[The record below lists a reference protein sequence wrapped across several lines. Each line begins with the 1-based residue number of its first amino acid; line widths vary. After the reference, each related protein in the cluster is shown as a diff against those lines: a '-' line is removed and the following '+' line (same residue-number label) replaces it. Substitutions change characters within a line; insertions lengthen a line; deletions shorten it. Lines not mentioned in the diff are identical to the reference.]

1 VSTGQQAGGQPRPDF
16 LARFLSAVP
25 LLVLYFALAALYA
38 WQASRRPVPTIFTDE
53 LELTQLARAIAHTG
67 EPARRGV
74 PYESLAS
81 LVAYVL
87 APVWWLGSASES
99 FATAK
104 QILVLAMTATIF
116 PAYGLARMVVP
127 KWYALGAAAA
137 AVAVPALAYSPILV
151 EEPLAYPIGTLALWL
166 IARSLERPNRG
177 RLAAAATL
185 CVIAALTRT
194 QLAILVMVLGL
205 GLLWLA
211 WESDVGQR
219 WRAQWSRWDW
229 VGAVTLAIGI
239 AFAFAALIGHLSTA
253 WRNTMLA
260 WKGRIVDHAT
270 WAIGALAIGVGV
282 LPVIAGVSA
291 LARPKG
297 EKRDD
302 ATRAFVVTSV
312 AALAVFVLY
321 AGVKG
326 AYISTVFGTFV
337 VERNLIYL
345 CPILFAAT
353 ALAFARGI
361 GRTWAIAGTAI
372 FTIYVVAATP
382 LHLNTYPYYEAHGLS
397 IAALANRKLGW
408 SEGTIEGVLIT
419 VCVVALV
426 VVVALKLLRP
436 DSVGFTAVAAS
447 AAVVVVAWGLTG
459 QVYAA
464 AGERHFSQ
472 FLDSGLPK
480 PNDWVERATQGGSV
494 VVIGQQITD
503 ATNIWLTEFFNPAV
517 KKMWSLDGTAQE
529 VGGPILTPDLE
540 EVDGT
545 LTPSPGTDYALSVND
560 VKLQAPIVARRPDGV
575 LYRIDGKPLQ
585 LQEALVGRQ
594 TDGWMVG
601 TSDDPDVAQA
611 SYTRYDVSKDEPGF
625 AAVRLTRIGWCP
637 KPGLRQTGHVTVRIG
652 PVGIGPDK
660 QPRIDHVT
668 ETRHFNVRDCHGN
681 GITLTPPVVPWRME
695 LEVSPTFVPKD
706 VDPTS
711 SESRHLGAVIQQ
723 AGFQPLFG
731 GS

>member
-1 VSTGQQAGGQPRPDF
+1 VSTPLRPTGPPRPDF
-16 LARFLSAVP
+16 FARFLSAVP

-38 WQASRRPVPTIFTDE
+38 WQASRRLAPTIFTDE
-53 LELTQLARAIAHTG
+53 LELTQLARAIADTG

-74 PYESLAS
+74 PYPDLPS

-87 APVWWLGSASES
+87 APVWWLGSATES

-127 KWYALGAAAA
+127 KWYALGAAGA

-151 EEPLAYPIGTLALWL
+151 EEPLAYPIATMALWL
-166 IARSLERPNRG
+166 IARSLERPSRG
-177 RLAAAATL
+177 RLAAAAAL
-185 CVIAALTRT
+185 CVVAALTRT

-211 WESDVGQR
+211 WQSAPGRR
-219 WRAQWSRWDW
+219 WRAHWTRWDW
-229 VGAVTLAIGI
+229 VGAVTLAVGI
-239 AFAFAALIGHLSTA
+239 ALAFAALLGHLSTA
-253 WRNTMLA
+253 WRNTTFLY
-260 WKGRIVDHAT
+260 KHRIVDHAT
-270 WAIGALAIGVGV
+270 WAVGALAIGLGV

-297 EKRDD
+297 EEHDPR
-302 ATRAFVVTSV
+302 TRAFVTTSV
-312 AALAVFVLY
+312 AALAVFVAY

-353 ALAFARGI
+353 ALAFTRGI
-361 GRTWAIAGTAI
+361 GRTWAIAGAAI
-372 FTIYVVAATP
+372 FTVYVVLATP
-382 LHLNTYPYYEAHGLS
+382 LHLDTYPYYEAHGLS

-408 SEGTIEGVLIT
+408 SEGTIEGALV
-419 VCVVALV
+419 VACVVALLV
-426 VVVALKLLRP
+426 IVALKLLRP
-436 DSVGFTAVAAS
+436 HSVGFRTVAAA

-472 FLDSGLPK
+472 FTVTNYPR
-480 PNDWVERATQGGSV
+480 PYDWVQKATGGESV
-494 VVIGQQITD
+494 VVLGQQIPTTPTD
-503 ATNIWLTEFFNPAV
+503 IWLTEFFNPSIR
-517 KKMWSLDGTAQE
+517 KMWSLDGSAQN
-529 VGGPILTPDLE
+529 VGGPILTPDLDA
-540 EVDGT
+540 VDGT
-545 LTPSPGTDYALSVND
+545 LTPNPSTTYALAVND
-560 VKLQAPIVARRPDGV
+560 VKLQAPVVLRRKDDV
-575 LYRIDGKPLQ
+575 LYRIDGRPLK
-585 LQEALVGRQ
+585 LQEAIVGRQ

-601 TSDDPDVAQA
+601 TSDDPVARA
-611 SYTRYDVSKDEPGF
+611 SYTRYDVSEDEPGL
-625 AAVRLTRIGWCP
+625 AIVKLTRVGWCP

-660 QPRIDHVT
+660 QPRIEHVT
-668 ETRHFNVRDCHGN
+668 ETRRFDVPDCRAN
-681 GITLTPPVVPWRME
+681 GITLTPPNVPWRME
-695 LEVSPTFVPKD
+695 MTVSPTFVPKD
-706 VDPTS
+706 IDPGK
-711 SESRHLGAVIQQ
+711 SESRHLGAVIEQ

-731 GS
+731 G

>member
-1 VSTGQQAGGQPRPDF
+1 VSSQPQTGGQPRPDF
-16 LARFLSAVP
+16 LARFLPAVP
-25 LLVLYFALAALYA
+25 LLALYFGLAALYA
-38 WQASRRPVPTIFTDE
+38 WQASQRPVPTIFTDE
-53 LELTQLARAIAHTG
+53 LELTQLARAIADTG

-74 PYESLAS
+74 PYDSLAS

-87 APVWWLGSASES
+87 APVWWLGSATES

-127 KWYALGAAAA
+127 KWYALGAAGA

-151 EEPLAYPIGTLALWL
+151 EEPLAYPIATVALWL
-166 IARSLERPNRG
+166 IARSLERPTRG
-177 RLAAAATL
+177 RLAAAFAL

-194 QLAILVMVLGL
+194 QLATLVMVLVL

-211 WESDVGQR
+211 WESDAGKR
-219 WRAQWSRWDW
+219 WRSQWSRWDW
-229 VGAVTLAIGI
+229 VGAVTIAIGI
-239 AFAFAALIGHLSTA
+239 AFAFAALMGHLSTA
-253 WRNTMLA
+253 WRNTMFLY
-260 WKGRIVDHAT
+260 KGRIVDHAT

-297 EKRDD
+297 EVRDSR
-302 ATRAFVVTSV
+302 TRAFIITSV
-312 AALAVFVLY
+312 ATLAVFVGY
-321 AGVKG
+321 AGIKG
-326 AYISTVFGTFV
+326 AYNSTVFATQV

-345 CPILFAAT
+345 CPVLFAAT

-361 GRTWAIAGTAI
+361 GRVWAIAGAAI

-382 LHLNTYPYYEAHGLS
+382 LHLDFPYYEAHGFS
-397 IAALANRKLGW
+397 IATLANRKFGW
-408 SEGTIEGVLIT
+408 SEGTIENALIV

-436 DSVGFTAVAAS
+436 HSVGFTAVAAS
-447 AAVVVVAWGLTG
+447 AAVVVVAWSLTG

-480 PNDWVERATQGGSV
+480 PYDWVQRATNGGSV

-503 ATNIWLTEFFNPAV
+503 ATNIWLTEFFNPSV
-517 KKMWSLDGTAQE
+517 KKMWSLDGTAQA

-545 LTPSPGTDYALSVND
+545 LTPSPETDYALSVND
-560 VKLQAPIVARRPDGV
+560 VKLQAPIVAHRPDGV
-575 LYRIDGKPLQ
+575 LYRIDGQPLQ

-594 TDGWMVG
+594 TDGWMAG
-601 TSDDPDVAQA
+601 TSDDPNVARA

-625 AAVRLTRIGWCP
+625 AAVLLSRTDWCP
-637 KPGLRQTGHVTVRIG
+637 KRGHRQTGHVTVRIG

-668 ETRHFNVRDCHGN
+668 ETRRFNVRDCFAQGT
-681 GITLTPPVVPWRME
+681 TLTPPGVPWRME

-711 SESRHLGAVIQQ
+711 SESRHLGAVIKR

-731 GS
+731 